1 MTLVA
6 EQAPDK
12 TPDRIAGMFDA
23 IAPRY
28 DLLNHLLSAGIDRRW
43 RTKMIASLK
52 LTGRETLVD
61 VCTGTADVAL
71 EARRGAQ
78 GNPHGTAARVLGVD
92 FAGAM
97 LALGLRKVRDAG
109 EAQHIALVRGDA
121 MQIPAADGIAD
132 AATVA
137 FGVRNVQ
144 KIDVAVRELARVLRP
159 GGRLAILEFSI
170 PRIPGL
176 AALYRWY
183 FSSVLP
189 LIGRAISGHS
199 GAYSYLPAS
208 VGAFPPPGEFVTLL
222 RHSGF
227 TDVRAVPLTFGIVY
241 LYAAVRDRPTTIGQ
255 PYVVMSGS
263 AVGLPMPEARGRLL

>member
-97 LALGLRKVRDAG
+97 LALIVVEMLPSAFAAG
-109 EAQHIALVRGDA
+109 RRLAPAAGFVGGALV
-121 MQIPAADGIAD
+121 M
-132 AATVA
+132 
-137 FGVRNVQ
+137 
-144 KIDVAVRELARVLRP
+144 L
-159 GGRLAILEFSI
+159 
-170 PRIPGL
+170 GL
-176 AALYRWY
+176 SL
-183 FSSVLP
+183 
-189 LIGRAISGHS
+189 LIG
-199 GAYSYLPAS
+199 
-208 VGAFPPPGEFVTLL
+208 V
-222 RHSGF
+222 
-227 TDVRAVPLTFGIVY
+227 
-241 LYAAVRDRPTTIGQ
+241 
-255 PYVVMSGS
+255 
-263 AVGLPMPEARGRLL
+263 